1 MFTGDLTQQAL
12 IVAIGLAAGL
22 IGGLTGLGGSLV
34 ILPGLALF
42 VGFADVSHAEQHT
55 YQAAAMAVNFFV
67 AVPATWRHSK
77 AGTIRKAILVRLL
90 PTGTACII
98 LGALASDRI
107 EGVVL
112 VKILA
117 GVIAIMVIL
126 GEVSN
131 RFGHAQD
138 DGLSDDQR
146 IKRATPTIVGTGVVT
161 GFVAGL
167 LGTGGGVITVTAL
180 QAIGRI
186 PIRQAI
192 AASTALMCLM
202 SPIGCATK
210 MASLSQHGQDPMDA
224 VRLIG
229 LLGPAAIIG
238 SLVGS
243 SLVHILPTKIVRRIV
258 AVVLLLAAAKL
269 AGLF

>member
-1 MFTGDLTQQAL
+1 MR
-12 IVAIGLAAGL
+12 
-22 IGGLTGLGGSLV
+22 S
-34 ILPGLALF
+34 
-42 VGFADVSHAEQHT
+42 
-55 YQAAAMAVNFFV
+55 
-67 AVPATWRHSK
+67 
-77 AGTIRKAILVRLL
+77 
-90 PTGTACII
+90 
-98 LGALASDRI
+98 AS
-107 EGVVL
+107 
-112 VKILA
+112 
-117 GVIAIMVIL
+117 
-126 GEVSN
+126 N
-131 RFGHAQD
+131 
-138 DGLSDDQR
+138 
-146 IKRATPTIVGTGVVT
+146 ATPTIVGTGVVT

-180 QAIGRI
+180 HALGRI

-229 LLGPAAIIG
+229 LLAPAAIIG

-269 AGLF
+269 GGLF

>member
-1 MFTGDLTQQAL
+1 MFTGDLTQQAI

-34 ILPGLALF
+34 MLPGLALF
-42 VGFADVSHAEQHT
+42 VGFSEESHPEQHT

-67 AVPATWRHSK
+67 AVPATWRHAR
-77 AGTIRKAILVRLL
+77 AGAVKRPILVRLL
-90 PTGTACII
+90 PAAVACII
-98 LGALASDRI
+98 LGALASDRF
-107 EGVVL
+107 EGAVL
-112 VKILA
+112 VQILA
-117 GVIAIMVIL
+117 AVIALMVIL
-126 GEVSN
+126 GEI
-131 RFGHAQD
+131 GHRLGSGD
-138 DGLSDDQR
+138 ENSISDEE
-146 IKRATPTIVGTGVVT
+146 RARRASPVIAGTGVVT

-180 QAIGRI
+180 HALGRI

-192 AASTALMCLM
+192 AASTAAMCLM

-210 MASLSQHGQDPMDA
+210 MLGLASHHQDPMDA

-229 LLGPAAIIG
+229 LLGPAAVVG
-238 SLVGS
+238 SLTGA
-243 SLVHILPTKIVRRIV
+243 SLVHALPTTVVRRVV

-269 AGLF
+269 GGLF